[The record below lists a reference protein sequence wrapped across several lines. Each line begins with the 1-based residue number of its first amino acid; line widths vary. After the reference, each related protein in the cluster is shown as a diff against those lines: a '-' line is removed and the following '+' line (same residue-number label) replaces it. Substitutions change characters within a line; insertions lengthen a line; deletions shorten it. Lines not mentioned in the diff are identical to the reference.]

1 MKLAKNFAATALLV
15 FAISLTSYGGDQQ
28 TPGATV
34 PPPPPEPPRTLATT
48 KPPSPAVTTAVTGT
62 PVAVTEQMANI
73 LWYEAL
79 LGLLSIY

>member
-28 TPGATV
+28 TPGATC
-34 PPPPPEPPRTLATT
+34 PPPGGPPRTSATAT
-48 KPPSPAVTTAVTGT
+48 PSPEVTTVVAGT
-62 PVAVTEQMANI
+62 PVTIPEEMANI